1 MLSTRESKQN
11 SIGGSTYAQQ
21 FSQYEGN
28 KDNHSLAQKNIFNPS
43 EQISRKPNEK
53 EVENI
58 LEDFVPKFPE
68 ILSRGEINLFI
79 QMSFVS
85 LIYDFYWINDY
96 QTFLNTYPILLND
109 TYLRS

>member
-1 MLSTRESKQN
+1 MSSTRESKQNSIDGSTYAQQN

-28 KDNHSLAQKNIFNPS
+28 KDKPNLAQKNIFDPS

-68 ILSRGEINLFI
+68 ILSRGEIDL
-79 QMSFVS
+79 
-85 LIYDFYWINDY
+85 
-96 QTFLNTYPILLND
+96 FLNKYH
-109 TYLRS
+109 